1 MLGGLQDSGTF
12 RGIAATL
19 LALALLAERTS
30 VRCFPVRFFV
40 LVILFRAE
48 AIARTFVAREI
59 EADWP
64 DSPCLEDPGAR
75 HYGAADAALLAL
87 RLRMLAV
94 VLGALA
100 DAEDDCDDRSQGT
113 ADRSPSS
120 VAPHLPV
127 ILVFRLPAARHWPRP
142 NDTS

>member
-1 MLGGLQDSGTF
+1 MAGAVQERGTF

-30 VRCFPVRFFV
+30 IRCFPVRFFV
-40 LVILFRAE
+40 LAILFRAE

-59 EADWP
+59 AADWP

-75 HYGAADAALLAL
+75 HYGPVDAQLLAL

-100 DAEDDCDDRSQGT
+100 DAEDEPDDRSHAAAGW
-113 ADRSPSS
+113 SPPNA
-120 VAPHLPV
+120 APHLPV
-127 ILVFRLPAARHWPRP
+127 ILVVRLPAGQVRRP
-142 NDTS
+142 SHPP